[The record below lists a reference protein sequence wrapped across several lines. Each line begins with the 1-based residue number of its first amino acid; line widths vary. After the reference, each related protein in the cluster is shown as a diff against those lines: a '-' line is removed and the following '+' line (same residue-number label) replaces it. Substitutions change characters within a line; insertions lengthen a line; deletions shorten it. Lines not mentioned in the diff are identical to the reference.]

1 MIVLD
6 TTVLVYATGGDHP
19 ARTPCARL
27 VDAIGDGL
35 AATTT
40 VEVIQEFVH
49 VRTRRAGRETAVEL
63 GRRYLRLLEPLL
75 APDETVLERGLDLYA
90 RHPLGMFDS
99 VLAATAIAS
108 GVRALVSAHRAF
120 GQVPGL
126 RHIDPTAP
134 ASLADLGVDG

>member
-1 MIVLD
+1 
-6 TTVLVYATGGDHP
+6 VYATGGEHP

-40 VEVIQEFVH
+40 VEVVQEFVH
-49 VRTRRAGRETAVEL
+49 LRSRRAGRDTAVEL

-108 GVRALVSAHRAF
+108 GVSALVSADKAF
-120 GQVPGL
+120 GRVPGL
-126 RHIDPTAP
+126 RHVDPTASSF
-134 ASLADLGVDG
+134 AAEVGLDG